1 MSESSRDIPC
11 RKEETWSNDGL
22 RAGELGQAPSATLL
36 HTGDITSQSPEDL
49 PPHTYSEV
57 DPLKFDETD
66 TTSIDRRRK
75 SKQRKEIEWANEKL
89 DQLLGYGRFQKF
101 QAWVFIGLVS
111 FVGSMNYFHPM
122 FLVTKKM
129 HRCALPEK
137 LEKR

>member
-1 MSESSRDIPC
+1 MSSDIDGDDDCIAAQATEPLKNDEMHQNSSR
-11 RKEETWSNDGL
+11 RTSK
-22 RAGELGQAPSATLL
+22 SA
-36 HTGDITSQSPEDL
+36 
-49 PPHTYSEV
+49 
-57 DPLKFDETD
+57 K
-66 TTSIDRRRK
+66 
-75 SKQRKEIEWANEKL
+75 WANERL
-89 DQLLGYGRFQKF
+89 DELLGYGRFQKF

>member
-1 MSESSRDIPC
+1 MKFTC
-11 RKEETWSNDGL
+11 KFHNF
-22 RAGELGQAPSATLL
+22 L
-36 HTGDITSQSPEDL
+36 HADTGDISSKSAEDL

-57 DPLKFDETD
+57 NPLKSDETETNSD
-66 TTSIDRRRK
+66 DER
-75 SKQRKEIEWANEKL
+75 QRLESAKWANEKL
-89 DQLLGYGRFQKF
+89 DKLLGYGRYQKF